1 MIENPSEK
9 DEIYLANVAKIG
21 NSVENI
27 QYIED
32 VLSKDEHEILL
43 KYAKNAESWTKQP
56 WEAQTIES
64 QNLPKE
70 ILEILGKA
78 FEIVYKRSTDLYD
91 VAINPHREPRTHIV
105 KFVKGFYLVPH
116 IDTLSSEINHI
127 ASVYYIN
134 DDYTGGEI
142 YFPDHGLEIKPK
154 PNSLIIFPGN
164 ENYLHGV
171 REIIDNN
178 RYSSAMWF
186 QFTGSTF
193 NKQGEWYN

>member
-1 MIENPSEK
+1 MW
-9 DEIYLANVAKIG
+9 L
-21 NSVENI
+21 
-27 QYIED
+27 
-32 VLSKDEHEILL
+32 
-43 KYAKNAESWTKQP
+43 NAFICIIK
-56 WEAQTIES
+56 
-64 QNLPKE
+64 
-70 ILEILGKA
+70 
-78 FEIVYKRSTDLYD
+78 
-91 VAINPHREPRTHIV
+91 HPR
-105 KFVKGFYLVPH
+105 VKGFYLVPH